1 MSKIQSN
8 VLRWI
13 ATGRVGA
20 SSKAM
25 AMAACDMPT
34 DGAYP
39 SDPADLNR
47 CLLMLEAVPEA
58 RQQFAKV
65 AAISRP
71 WANFIE
77 NWEKLEAMFLE
88 EVGLN
93 WSKAQSAP
101 RTYEFMKS
109 LRAPDGRN
117 VFHVSA

>member
-1 MSKIQSN
+1 MPEIQSK

-47 CLLMLEAVPEA
+47 CLLMLEAVPEV

-101 RTYEFMKS
+101 KTYEFMKS

-117 VFHVSA
+117 VFHVSV